1 MNSEQLEQLK
11 ELLKK
16 WRADEGYV
24 SPDLPE
30 CLDYESGKESAYQ
43 SCADDLEEL
52 LRTFNQDEEG

>member
-1 MNSEQLEQLK
+1 MTIEQLEQLQALI
-11 ELLKK
+11 EK

-30 CLDYESGKESAYQ
+30 CVDYETGKESAYQ

-52 LRTFNQDEEG
+52 LITFNQDEEG